1 VNFGLE
7 ETANYLGLF
16 PETVSH
22 QISLLRKRK
31 IIELLSPRE
40 VWGPNVQGLI
50 EAANAEA
57 WFMPA
62 N

>member
-1 VNFGLE
+1 MLVL
-7 ETANYLGLF
+7 
-16 PETVSH
+16 
-22 QISLLRKRK
+22 SLLRKWK

-40 VWGPNVQGLI
+40 VWVPNVLGLI